1 MTTPEKIL
9 IIGATGNVGSV
20 VIPNLAA
27 AGASIRAL
35 VRDGAKAQSLRDVGV
50 EVVTG
55 DLDNSETLDGAFS
68 GVDKV
73 FLLTAVG
80 PNEASQAINAI
91 TVAKQRADSPHIV
104 KLSARKPTSDASPE
118 HTGHHSRVEKELKN
132 SGLPYTIIKSNFFMQ
147 NTMLAAQNVISD
159 GAVYLPFN
167 DSKIGMV
174 DVRDVGEAVAKV
186 LTSDGHE
193 DKTYTLT
200 GPASI
205 SIHDVAADLSQALG
219 KKVNYVA
226 VPLEAAREAMLSM
239 GMPEW
244 VAKAYTEYFKMY
256 SAGWGDYTTH
266 NIEQLTGHPARS
278 YQTFARDFTQVFS
291 PQ

>member
-9 IIGATGNVGSV
+9 IIGATGNVGGV
-20 VIPNLAA
+20 VITNLVAT
-27 AGASIRAL
+27 GANIRAL
-35 VRDGAKAQSLRDVGV
+35 VRDEAKAQSLKDTGV

-55 DLDNSETLDGAFS
+55 DLDNPETLDGAFS

-80 PNEASQAINAI
+80 PNEATQAINAI
-91 TVAKQRADSPHIV
+91 GAAKRVDSPHIV
-104 KLSARKPTSDASPE
+104 RLSAGKPTSDASPE
-118 HTGHHSRVEKELKN
+118 YTGHHSRVEEELKN
-132 SGLPYTIIKSNFFMQ
+132 SGLPYTIIKPNFLMQ
-147 NTMLAAQNVISD
+147 NTMLAAQTVISD
-159 GAVYLPFN
+159 DAVYLPFS

-174 DVRDVGEAVAKV
+174 DVRDIGEAVVKV

-193 DKTYTLT
+193 NKIYRLT

-205 SIHDVAADLSQALG
+205 SMHDVAADLSQALG
-219 KKVNYVA
+219 KEVNYVA
-226 VPLEAAREAMLSM
+226 VPLEAAQEAMLSM

-266 NIEQLTGHPARS
+266 DIEQLTGHPARS
-278 YQTFARDFTQVFS
+278 YQTFVQDFAQVFS

>member
-9 IIGATGNVGSV
+9 IIGATGNVASV

-27 AGASIRAL
+27 AGANIRAL
-35 VRDGAKAQSLRDVGV
+35 VRDETKAQSLKDAGV

-55 DLDNSETLDGAFS
+55 DLDNPETLDGAFS
-68 GVDKV
+68 GVGKV
-73 FLLTAVG
+73 FLPTAVG

-91 TVAKQRADSPHIV
+91 TVAKQTDSPHIV
-104 KLSARKPTSDASPE
+104 RLSAGKPTSDASPE
-118 HTGHHSRVEKELKN
+118 HTGHHSRVEEKLKN
-132 SGLPYTIIKSNFFMQ
+132 SGLPYTIIKPNFFMQ
-147 NTMLAAQNVISD
+147 NTMVAAQTVISD
-159 GAVYLPFN
+159 GAMYLPFK

-174 DVRDVGEAVAKV
+174 DIRDVGEAAAKV

-193 DKTYTLT
+193 DRTYRLT

-226 VPLEAAREAMLSM
+226 VPLEAAREAMLNM

-244 VAKAYTEYFKMY
+244 IAKAYTEYFKMY

-266 NIEQLTGHPARS
+266 DIEQLTGHPARS
-278 YQTFARDFTQVFS
+278 YQTFAQDFAQVFS

>member
-9 IIGATGNVGSV
+9 VIGATGNVGGA
-20 VIPNLAA
+20 VIPNLRAS
-27 AGASIRAL
+27 GASIRAL
-35 VRDGAKAQSLRDVGV
+35 VRDETKAQGLKDMGV
-50 EVVTG
+50 EVVKG
-55 DLDNSETLDGAFS
+55 DLDNPETLDDAFS

-80 PNEASQAINAI
+80 PNEATQAINAI
-91 TVAKQRADSPHIV
+91 DAAKRVDSPHIV
-104 KLSARKPTSDASPE
+104 RLSAGKPTSDASPE
-118 HTGHHSRVEKELKN
+118 YTGHHSRVEEELKN
-132 SGLPYTIIKSNFFMQ
+132 SGLPYTIIKPNFLMQ
-147 NTMLAAQNVISD
+147 NTMLAAQTVISD
-159 GAVYLPFN
+159 DAVYLPFS

-174 DVRDVGEAVAKV
+174 DVRDIGEAVVKV

-193 DKTYTLT
+193 NKIYRLT

-205 SIHDVAADLSQALG
+205 SMHDVAADLSQALG
-219 KKVNYVA
+219 KEVNYVA
-226 VPLEAAREAMLSM
+226 VPLEAAQEAMLSM

-266 NIEQLTGHPARS
+266 DIEQLTGHPARS
-278 YQTFARDFTQVFS
+278 YQTFVQDFAQVFS